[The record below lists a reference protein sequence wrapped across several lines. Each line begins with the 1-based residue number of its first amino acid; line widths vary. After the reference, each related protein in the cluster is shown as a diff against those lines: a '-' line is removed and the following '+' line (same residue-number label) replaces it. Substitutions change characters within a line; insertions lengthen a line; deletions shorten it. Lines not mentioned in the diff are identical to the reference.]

1 MKFLT
6 FEKTFLTM
14 KKLTLLYLL
23 LFFSNVFSQVDTKKP
38 TCKACILED
47 KYVNIIKYN
56 KLHKKKLKFTTNKF
70 SPIIQIPTDICTNG
84 GFEDYETIQNET
96 VLKNFISIVRDMNSL
111 ITPIEGYVPISNP
124 SNLLVKSVSVPNNYI
139 DTYIGNIN
147 GFGQKVLK
155 VGQVIDVNNPLPI
168 QPNEA
173 IVQTIR
179 YKSNNETE
187 LKFNYKEVVQASL
200 NNQTHVGIQP
210 YFSARILDLNDN
222 IVSEFTVVA
231 DRSDCNL
238 TFISEIESEIGYTK
252 NWQTCTLDISTI
264 PNLQN
269 FKIEFIS
276 ATCALGGHFAYAFI
290 DDICIQQSNQTNQGT
305 ITLNPF
311 NINCPSSPFNVCGEF
326 TVPNTDTSS
335 ALVSSI
341 ALNIYDANQNI
352 VYSNS
357 NPTNIDLINNTF
369 CFELNLSNFPNIA
382 NANYNVGVVINYANP
397 NTNCSFNIAP
407 AYDYDAA
414 PGFDISF
421 NNCNYPCNLVTQN
434 FSTFVCDLLDDKTQ
448 IQNLSQYNLNLA
460 NSLNY
465 NFYYYNT
472 LIGAQNQI
480 ASDQIINFTAF
491 NLNYGTN
498 TIYVRI
504 FLSNIC
510 FQIATLTLDLVSPPT
525 IPINDI
531 GTICEGSFITLN
543 GGNNYDSYTWSTGET
558 SQYITITQP
567 GNYSVIVT
575 ENHGTT
581 TCTSS
586 KNFTAISSN
595 IATIQEI
602 ITTDWTDYNN
612 TITVL
617 LHNNSIGDYEYSL
630 NGIDFQ
636 NSNVFDNLEA
646 GEYTVFVRDKNGC
659 GIVSEE
665 LYLLTYPK
673 FFTPNG
679 DGYNDYWKIKFS
691 KIEPNLTV
699 KIFDRY
705 GKLLK
710 QFGTNSMGWDG
721 KYLDEDVS
729 SSDYWF
735 IVTRENGKEYK
746 GHFSLKR

>member
-1 MKFLT
+1 
-6 FEKTFLTM
+6 M
-14 KKLTLLYLL
+14 KKLILLYLL
-23 LFFSNVFSQVDTKKP
+23 LFFSNVFSQVDSKKP
-38 TCKACILED
+38 TCKVCTFED
-47 KYVNIIKYN
+47 KNGNILKYN
-56 KLHKKKLKFTTNKF
+56 KLHKNKLKFSTKKL
-70 SPIIQIPTDICTNG
+70 SPINQIPTDICTNG
-84 GFEDYETIQNET
+84 GFEDYEIIQNET
-96 VLKNFISIVRDMNSL
+96 VLKNFISIERDMYSL
-111 ITPIEGYVPISNP
+111 LTLIEGYVPISNS

-155 VGQVIDVNNPLPI
+155 VGRVIDINDPIPNP
-168 QPNEA
+168 PNEA
-173 IVQTIR
+173 VVQTIR

-187 LKFNYKEVVQASL
+187 LKFNYKEVVQASFSE
-200 NNQTHVGIQP
+200 THVGIQP
-210 YFSARILDLNDN
+210 YFSARILDMNDD

-238 TFISEIESEIGYTK
+238 TFISEIVSEIGYTK

-276 ATCALGGHFAYAFI
+276 ATCGLGGHFAYVYI
-290 DDICIQQSNQTNQGT
+290 DDICIQQSNQTNQGS

-311 NINCPSSPFNVCGEF
+311 NINCPSSTFNVCGEF

-335 ALVSSI
+335 ALISSI

-369 CFELNLSNFPNIA
+369 CFELNLSNFPNIT

-414 PGFDISF
+414 LGFDISF
-421 NNCNYPCNLVTQN
+421 NNCNYPCNIVTQN
-434 FSTFVCDLLDDKTQ
+434 FSTIVCDLLDDKTQ
-448 IQNLSQYNLNLA
+448 IQNLSLYNLNLA

-465 NFYYYNT
+465 SFYYYST

-480 ASDQIINFTAF
+480 ASDQIINFTTF
-491 NLNYGTN
+491 DLNYGTN

-504 FLSNIC
+504 SLSNIC
-510 FQIATLTLDLVSPPT
+510 FQIVTLTLELVSPPI

-531 GTICEGSFITLN
+531 TTICEGSFITLN

-558 SQYITITQP
+558 SQQITITQP
-567 GNYSVIVT
+567 GNYSAIVT
-575 ENHGTT
+575 ENHGSI
-581 TCTSS
+581 TCTST
-586 KNFTAISSN
+586 KNFVVVNSN

-602 ITTDWTDYNN
+602 ISSDWTDNNN

-617 LHNNSIGDYEYSL
+617 LHNNSQGDYEYSL

-636 NSNVFDNLEA
+636 DSNVFNNLEA

-659 GIVSEE
+659 GMVSGD
-665 LYLLTYPK
+665 LYLLMYPK

-679 DGYNDYWKIKFS
+679 DGYNDNWKIKFS
-691 KIEPNLTV
+691 ENEPNLAV

-710 QFGTNSMGWDG
+710 HLGMNSMGWDG
-721 KYLDEDVS
+721 KYLGKDVP

-735 IVTRENGKEYK
+735 VVTRENGKELK